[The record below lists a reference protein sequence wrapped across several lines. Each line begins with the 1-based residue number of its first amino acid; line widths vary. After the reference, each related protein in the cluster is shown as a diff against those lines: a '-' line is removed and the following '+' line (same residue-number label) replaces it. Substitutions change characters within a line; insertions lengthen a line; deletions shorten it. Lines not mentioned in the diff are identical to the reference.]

1 MNTKIVVEN
10 IHSLKRMVIVNIMT
24 DLLTANNTVTTL
36 EIKTEARTLYP
47 DFYWDQATVSK
58 VLDELASKGA
68 LTYTDNGTFRTYSEV
83 VTKRFVN
90 TTPTTP
96 KKAVKT
102 TTKRSNNKILTAKV
116 NGTITRTKALK
127 LIENNKGHFF
137 SVVFDKKSGEER
149 VMNAQ
154 YLSDQSDSSLGYV
167 KVKETGK
174 MRTDP
179 KKAIRN
185 INLQTLKK
193 ISIAGKTYNVK

>member
-24 DLLTANNTVTTL
+24 DLLIANNTVTTL

-58 VLDELASKGA
+58 VLDELANKGA
-68 LTYTDNGTFRTYSEV
+68 LTYTDNGVFRTYSEAI
-83 VTKRFVN
+83 TKKIVPA
-90 TTPTTP
+90 TTS
-96 KKAVKT
+96 KKTAVKT
-102 TTKRSNNKILTAKV
+102 TTKKSNNKILTAKA
-116 NGTITRTKALK
+116 TRTISRREALH